1 MKLNYKELGENKLQS
16 LVILHGL
23 YGSLDNWIT
32 LAKYFA
38 EHFHVY
44 LVDQRNHGKS
54 PHDDSFSYQVMA
66 DDLNEAEAGNEPA
79 ATQYDEDIFTGPLNP
94 LSAKSYILTAFAAS
108 EAILVAVKPEEQRY
122 TLGMEDVLGT
132 RQWQLMSPLA

>member
-1 MKLNYKELGENKLQS
+1 MKLHYKELGESQLQP

-23 YGSLDNWIT
+23 FGSLDNWIT

-54 PHDDSFSYQVMA
+54 PHSDDFSYQHMA
-66 DDLNEAEAGNEPA
+66 NDLHEFITDHKIYSPIVLGHSMGGKTSMLF
-79 ATQYDEDIFTGPLNP
+79 ATQH
-94 LSAKSYILTAFAAS
+94 
-108 EAILVAVKPEEQRY
+108 PELLKK
-122 TLGMEDVLGT
+122 TNC
-132 RQWQLMSPLA
+132 S